1 MNVIVA
7 PILKL
12 AISINAVPTGGGG
25 SRYKLTGP
33 GRPEG
38 GSGSDCAAYVF
49 VFPASSICPL
59 YKLTLSYRAQV
70 NLQLAVSVSRLARR
84 VSTGRPLLGARK
96 TRCRRLC
103 IRFQFDALTSM
114 SQGESLHYP
123 LARNLGRYVRR
134 GEQKHSSLAGSQTV
148 FSIPQP
154 ATSLSQLSGLTVFRQ
169 MMSFSHGIIMA
180 VTPNKASLSH

>member
-1 MNVIVA
+1 VNVRSA

-12 AISINAVPTGGGG
+12 AVSINTAPTGGGG

-33 GRPEG
+33 SGPEG
-38 GSGSDCAAYVF
+38 GSRFDYPAYVF

-59 YKLTLSYRAQV
+59 YKLTLSDRAKV
-70 NLQLAVSVSRLARR
+70 TLQLISLSHLVQR

-96 TRCRRLC
+96 TRRRRFCRS
-103 IRFQFDALTSM
+103 FQFDALASM
-114 SQGESLHYP
+114 SQAESLHYP
-123 LARNLGRYVRR
+123 LDRNLGRYVRR
-134 GEQKHSSLAGSQTV
+134 GQQKHSSIAGSQTV
-148 FSIPQP
+148 FSSPQP

-169 MMSFSHGIIMA
+169 TMSFSHGIIMA